1 MKTTEL
7 CKSFTTLNSVTI
19 FKIRISITK
28 NRWNN
33 QCNVYKSKHLIGDTL
48 QFQKFSTEGSCS
60 QLFLSYSND
69 QHFSV
74 FICNTVTVIQ
84 TLLTLTFI
92 SFFKS
97 VLCCIRIYNIP
108 NFNGG
113 ILALRRSLRFYCS
126 KNIIK

>member
-7 CKSFTTLNSVTI
+7 CKSFTTLNSLTI

-28 NRWNN
+28 NRWKDQYNI
-33 QCNVYKSKHLIGDTL
+33 YKSKHLIGDTL

-126 KNIIK
+126 KKIIK